1 MSRTAVCTI
10 ASKNYLHY
18 CRTLMDSLQRVHPD
32 WERHLLLVDEI
43 QGAFDPA
50 AEKFNVVEVA
60 RLPLPQPRKFFFRYT
75 IMELN
80 TAVKPWLLDWLLHEK
95 GYDRV
100 VYLDPD
106 IRVYAPLTEIGDAF
120 DAGANM
126 VLTPHL
132 TGRLDDGRRPTEQDI
147 VQAGAFNLGFIAL
160 RRTDAMRDFL
170 RWWQGKLE
178 YACVV
183 DQDAG
188 LFVDQKWMD
197 LAPGMFPGVI
207 ILRHEGCNVAYWNLK
222 HRKVTK
228 EGGGFRVNGQPLKF
242 FHYSG
247 MNPEDPSPVS
257 KHQDRFKLS
266 DLGDAGEL
274 ARDYCRTVA
283 AHGMA
288 ACRTWKY
295 AFGFFTDGAEILDLM
310 RLYYRNHPEIHA
322 DFGDDPFQLSHD
334 YFNRLWRLGR
344 EPDAV
349 ITTLMRA
356 VWEARR
362 DLQIVFPDI
371 AGPSRQDYAYWF
383 RNIVVE
389 MKIPDSYA
397 EPIRKILAD
406 AAARAPK
413 AGNAKMMLLRR
424 GLSRA
429 KASLSPRTKARIKS
443 VLRGVKRISPRP
455 VRDYMERM
463 MPVKDQV
470 AWLRPPQP
478 VGVRVVKLSSLAKGV
493 NLVGYFTA
501 ETGVGQSARNCLA
514 AVQAMELPHSLV
526 DVGVTVPFLAQDYT
540 SSQRIAGKN
549 PYSVNLF
556 HVNADQFPILY
567 DHFGSR
573 FFEERYNVA
582 YWHWELAQFPDEL
595 LKCFVLADEV
605 WAPSRF
611 VMNAIAEKSPVPVVR
626 IPHAISFAPTPG
638 ARRSDFALPEDAFL
652 FLVMYDMRSYQA
664 RKNPDAAIAA
674 FERAFAD
681 GKQAALVVKINNGQA
696 FPGDLARLQE
706 RMKGN
711 PGIRLIDQRLTRQQ
725 VYDLESVC
733 DAFLSLHRSEGFG
746 LGLAESMFLGKP
758 AVGTNWSGN
767 TDFMDA
773 RNSCPVDCT
782 LVTLAEDCGP
792 YKAGERWAEPDIDHA
807 AWYMRKLVDDPAW
820 RRRIAEA
827 GRKTIT
833 EEFSAQAVGQSY
845 CKRLDVIFRLLA
857 GERR

>member
-18 CRTLMDSLQRVHPD
+18 CRTLMDSVRRVHPD
-32 WERHLLLVDEI
+32 WEQHLLLADEV

-75 IMELN
+75 ILELN

-100 VYLDPD
+100 LYLDPD
-106 IRVYAPLTEIGDAF
+106 IRVYGPLTEVGEAL

-132 TGRLDDGRRPTEQDI
+132 TGRLDDARRPTEQEI
-147 VQAGAFNLGFIAL
+147 MLAGAYNLGFIAL
-160 RRTDAMRDFL
+160 RRADAVRDFL
-170 RWWQGKLE
+170 RWWQSKLE

-183 DQDAG
+183 DLDAG

-197 LAPGMFPGVI
+197 LAPGMFPGVFN
-207 ILRHEGCNVAYWNLK
+207 LRHEGYNVAYWNLK

-228 EGGGFRVNGQPLKF
+228 EGNGFRVNGQPLKF

-247 MNPEDPSPVS
+247 LNPEDPSPVS
-257 KHQDRFKLS
+257 KHQDRFKLA
-266 DLGDAGEL
+266 DLGDAEEL
-274 ARDYCRTVA
+274 VRDYCRAVI

-288 ACRTWKY
+288 ECRTWKY
-295 AFGFFTDGAEILDLM
+295 AFGSFADGAEILDAM
-310 RLYYRNHPEIHA
+310 RLYYRNHPERQA

-334 YFNRLWRLGR
+334 YFNRRWSLGR
-344 EPDAV
+344 ETDALV
-349 ITTLMRA
+349 TILMRA

-362 DLQIVFPDI
+362 DLQIIFPDI
-371 AGPSRQDYAYWF
+371 AGSSRQDYAYWF
-383 RNIVVE
+383 SRHIAAE
-389 MKIPDSYA
+389 MKIPDVYV
-397 EPIRKILAD
+397 EPVRGAFRSTGP
-406 AAARAPK
+406 RALK
-413 AGNAKMMLLRR
+413 AGGARMMLRSGSARL
-424 GLSRA
+424 
-429 KASLSPRTKARIKS
+429 KAALSPRTKARIKA
-443 VLRGVKRISPRP
+443 VLRGVKRVSPQRLA
-455 VRDYMERM
+455 DYMERTLPM
-463 MPVKDQV
+463 REPV
-470 AWLRPPQP
+470 APLHPPP
-478 VGVRVVKLSSLAKGV
+478 RVGVRMVKLSSLAEGV
-493 NLVGYFTA
+493 NLVGYFA
-501 ETGVGQSARNCLA
+501 LETGVGQSARNSLA
-514 AVQAMELPHSLV
+514 AVRAAELPHSVV
-526 DVGVTVPFLAQDYT
+526 DAGATAPSLAQDYT
-540 SSQRIAGKN
+540 CSHRIAGKN

-556 HVNADQFPILY
+556 HVNADQFPVLY

-573 FFEERYNVA
+573 FFEERYNVG
-582 YWHWELAQFPDEL
+582 YMHWELAEFPDEVLNCFAL
-595 LKCFVLADEV
+595 LDEA

-611 VMNAIAEKSPVPVVR
+611 VMDALAEKSPVPVVR
-626 IPHAISFAPTPG
+626 IPHAISFALTPG
-638 ARRSDFALPEDAFL
+638 VRRSDFDLPADAFL
-652 FLVMYDMRSYQA
+652 FLMMYDMRSFQA
-664 RKNPDAAIAA
+664 RKNPEAAIAA
-674 FERAFAD
+674 FEKAFA
-681 GKQAALVVKINNGQA
+681 GREQAALVIKISNGRE

-711 PGIRLIDQRLTRQQ
+711 PGIRLIDQCLSRQQ
-725 VYDLESVC
+725 MYDLESVC

-792 YKAGERWAEPDIDHA
+792 YKAGQRWADPDVDHA
-807 AWYMRKLVDDPAW
+807 AWYLRKLVDDPAW

-833 EEFSAQAVGQSY
+833 EEFSPQAVGRSY
-845 CKRLDVIFRLLA
+845 GKRLDVIFRLLG